1 MKLYIHTDI
10 EGVAGMVH
18 FERRDDDTQ
27 RNWDIAKRMHRLL
40 TGEVNA
46 AIEGA
51 IAAGVDEVLVNDAH
65 GSGYSI
71 IFEELHP
78 AARIIHGP
86 LTRQPFWT
94 PLLDESCDALFCIAQ
109 HAMAGTNGV
118 LAHTCWCVNDSIW
131 FGEGGMAMALAGYY
145 GVPAVLI
152 TGDNVVTRQCLDL
165 VPEMEAVAV
174 KIALSPYNA
183 CSWTP
188 ARAREMIREG
198 AQRAIERVSE
208 IPPFRIEGPYRIG
221 LVGGPGQIPASPV
234 EGEDF
239 RDTVY
244 EVLRK
249 GYDYDLCRE
258 DPWPLMPGRDGVF
271 LTRGQRRALEQQQAQ
286 KTE

>member
-18 FERRDDDTQ
+18 FEKRDDDSQ

-51 IAAGVDEVLVNDAH
+51 VAAGVSEVLVNDAH

-78 AARIIHGP
+78 AAQIIHGP

-94 PLLDESCDALFCIAQ
+94 PLLDETSDAMFCVAQ

-118 LAHTCWCVNDSIW
+118 LAHSCWCINDSIW

-145 GVPAVLI
+145 DVPAVLI
-152 TGDNVVTRQCLDL
+152 TGDNVVTQQCLDL
-165 VPEMEAVAV
+165 VPEMEAVVV
-174 KIALSPYNA
+174 KLALSPYNA
-183 CSWTP
+183 CAWTP
-188 ARAREMIREG
+188 AKARAMIKEG
-198 AQRAIERVSE
+198 AQRAIERLDE
-208 IPPFRIEGPYRIG
+208 IPPFKIEGPYRIG
-221 LVGGPGQIPASPV
+221 LVGGPGQIPQNAV
-234 EGEDF
+234 EGDDF

-244 EVLRK
+244 EILSR
-249 GYDYDLCRE
+249 GYDYDLCKE
-258 DPWPLMPGRDGVF
+258 DPWPIMPGRDGNF
-271 LTRGQRRALEQQQAQ
+271 LTRGQRRALEQQE
-286 KTE
+286 KNG

>member
-18 FERRDDDTQ
+18 FERRDDDSQ
-27 RNWDIAKRMHRLL
+27 RNWDIARRMHRLL

-51 IAAGVDEVLVNDAH
+51 LAAGADEVLVNDSH

-71 IFEELHP
+71 IFEELNP
-78 AARIIHGP
+78 AAQIIHGP

-94 PLLDESCDALFCIAQ
+94 PLLDETADAMFCVAQ

-118 LAHTCWCVNDSIW
+118 LAHSCWCINDSIW

-145 GVPAVLI
+145 DVPAVLI
-152 TGDNVVTRQCLDL
+152 TGDDVVTQQCLDL
-165 VPEMEAVAV
+165 VPEMEAVVV

-183 CSWTP
+183 CAWTP
-188 ARAREMIREG
+188 TRARAMIKQG
-198 AQRAIERVSE
+198 ARRAIERLDD
-208 IPPFRIEGPYRIG
+208 IPPFKIDGPYRIG
-221 LVGGPGQIPASPV
+221 LVGGPGQIPQNPV
-234 EGEDF
+234 EGDDF

-244 EVLRK
+244 EILSR
-249 GYDYDLCRE
+249 GYDYDLCKE
-258 DPWPLMPGRDGVF
+258 DPWPMMPGRDGNF
-271 LTRGQRRALEQQQAQ
+271 LTRGQRRALEQQE
-286 KTE
+286 KSG